1 MPNLVSKEDVKEAL
15 NIKTFREM
23 SGEKIVE
30 FISLLPNM
38 DKEVA
43 LSIVKQYPEFN
54 KYSSYIVSQIKEL
67 SSEAL
72 KTNDNSQSE
81 VLASY
86 NKTLE
91 VLESYSKK
99 DGLSHSEVM
108 ETVEKMIVVND
119 KMNEKDTENKDFL
132 REVLKDNRIL
142 YFGIAALG
150 LTLLGVNAKGIKL
163 PKLKS

>member
-132 REVLKDNRIL
+132 KDVLKDNRIL